1 MSRRPLPLLP
11 LRTAAVAT
19 LLAALAAGCGRAD
32 HGAAEVGPPWR
43 AVIDQALAA
52 TAADALPETTAE
64 ARDDVE
70 ELLDLA
76 AVDAANR
83 ERAWRRFED
92 LDPAV
97 RTGVLLDLV
106 EDREFPD
113 DLRAWA
119 YAALRD
125 FGTVAMVPRL
135 TLRLKYEKDWSA
147 NVDLALA
154 LLTHGSGA
162 GLVALETILAT
173 EDADPAV
180 RARAADA
187 LAALPPKE
195 GWTPGADFEAD
206 WQHLLEVLDDWLE
219 DRLLAGAD
227 EARFEGPLL
236 AECWRVL
243 ARFRSQPLR
252 PVDDARRI
260 FERLPA
266 PATDLL
272 LEAAYDVDRY
282 VRAHAL
288 QTLEWIGR
296 PAGLRAERAGIPLL
310 DRLRPLLDDPFTRA
324 RALEAL
330 GAMRFP
336 GTAEVL
342 APYLD
347 DPAYDVVT
355 TAADALLRVG
365 GPVAE
370 SAAADKLRRGGVLSP
385 EARYSLTLLAF
396 SDEAAEASDGLD
408 PSEQARRDGWAAE
421 RAE

>member
-1 MSRRPLPLLP
+1 MRVPRRA
-11 LRTAAVAT
+11 TAALLFT
-19 LLAALAAGCGRAD
+19 LLTGACGRAD
-32 HGAAEVGPPWR
+32 HGAGDVVPPWR
-43 AVIDQALAA
+43 PVIDQALAA

-64 ARDDVE
+64 ARADVE

-76 AVDAANR
+76 SVDAANR

-92 LDPAV
+92 LDPAT

-113 DLRAWA
+113 ELRAWA

-135 TLRLKYEKDWSA
+135 TLRLKYEKNWSA

-154 LLTHGSGA
+154 LLAHDSGA

-195 GWTPGADFEAD
+195 GWTPGADFEED
-206 WQHLLEVLDDWLE
+206 WRHLLEVLDDWLQ
-219 DRLLAGAD
+219 DRVLTGTEERPID
-227 EARFEGPLL
+227 GPLL

-266 PATDLL
+266 PAVDLL
-272 LEAAYDVDRY
+272 LEAAYDEDRY
-282 VRAHAL
+282 VREHAL

-296 PAGLRAERAGIPLL
+296 PAGLRAERAGIALL
-310 DRLRPLLDDPFTRA
+310 ERLQPLLDDPFTRA
-324 RALEAL
+324 RAVEAL

-336 GTAEVL
+336 GTAEML

-347 DPAYDVVT
+347 DPTYDVVT
-355 TAADALLRVG
+355 SAADALLRVG

-370 SAAADKLRRGGVLSP
+370 SAAGDKLSRGGLLSP

-396 SDEAAEASDGLD
+396 SDRAAEAPDGLD
-408 PSEQARRDGWAAE
+408 PSEQARRDAWAAA